1 LEAITWALGYN
12 PPEDPMSLI
21 MATDLA
27 KAYGAQDVFSGVS
40 IAVPHQAR
48 IALVGPN
55 GIGKSTLLKLLSG
68 KEKPDKGQMLRSR
81 ALRIGYLPQEAVFSL
96 SNQAS
101 PEQTLWECCLEAFE
115 ELRAQEAKLASLE
128 EAMAEPRHAE
138 EAIARYGTLQ
148 EDFERS
154 GGYTYPVRIR
164 RVLDGLGFSPAKFH
178 QPLEQLSGGEKTR
191 AMLAQLLLEDPDL
204 LLLDEPTNHLDI
216 QAVEWLEA
224 WLRDWPGAA
233 VLVSHD
239 RYFLDRTVEM
249 VWDLSPQGIEV
260 FRGNY
265 ASYVH
270 QYAERRRYQEARFK
284 AQQQV
289 VKREQEYIRRNIA
302 GQNTRQAQGRRKR
315 LERMLQQ
322 EAMIHLEKRRNVR
335 IDFGSVSRSGE
346 RVLETSGLV
355 IGYPDSNESLF
366 EVPDLVLTRGE
377 CVALI
382 GPNGTGKTTFI
393 KTLLGEVEPL
403 AGEVRLGASL
413 RVGYFA
419 QVDKG
424 LTPERTVMEEIFSID
439 SSLSYSQARELLAR
453 FLFFGDA
460 INKPIEVLSG
470 GERGRVAL
478 AKLALGGSN
487 LLLLDEPT
495 NQLDISSQEVL
506 QESLMEFP
514 GTILLVSHDRY
525 LIDALATQ
533 VWVITP
539 TERELE
545 VHIGGYNV
553 YLQAKRKDEES
564 RKAHRKLAARRPEKG
579 RVKSSA
585 ELESVEAR
593 IQALEG
599 ELAQVASELE
609 EAGGDVDRV
618 RILGNRYATLE
629 ADLEAQFVVWE
640 RLAQDGW

>member
-1 LEAITWALGYN
+1 
-12 PPEDPMSLI
+12 
-21 MATDLA
+21 
-27 KAYGAQDVFSGVS
+27 
-40 IAVPHQAR
+40 
-48 IALVGPN
+48 
-55 GIGKSTLLKLLSG
+55 
-68 KEKPDKGQMLRSR
+68 
-81 ALRIGYLPQEAVFSL
+81 
-96 SNQAS
+96 
-101 PEQTLWECCLEAFE
+101 
-115 ELRAQEAKLASLE
+115 
-128 EAMAEPRHAE
+128 
-138 EAIARYGTLQ
+138 
-148 EDFERS
+148 
-154 GGYTYPVRIR
+154 
-164 RVLDGLGFSPAKFH
+164 
-178 QPLEQLSGGEKTR
+178 
-191 AMLAQLLLEDPDL
+191 
-204 LLLDEPTNHLDI
+204 
-216 QAVEWLEA
+216 
-224 WLRDWPGAA
+224 
-233 VLVSHD
+233 
-239 RYFLDRTVEM
+239 
-249 VWDLSPQGIEV
+249 
-260 FRGNY
+260 
-265 ASYVH
+265 
-270 QYAERRRYQEARFK
+270 
-284 AQQQV
+284 
-289 VKREQEYIRRNIA
+289 
-302 GQNTRQAQGRRKR
+302 
-315 LERMLQQ
+315 
-322 EAMIHLEKRRNVR
+322 
-335 IDFGSVSRSGE
+335 
-346 RVLETSGLV
+346 
-355 IGYPDSNESLF
+355 
-366 EVPDLVLTRGE
+366 
-377 CVALI
+377 
-382 GPNGTGKTTFI
+382 
-393 KTLLGEVEPL
+393 
-403 AGEVRLGASL
+403 
-413 RVGYFA
+413 
-419 QVDKG
+419 
-424 LTPERTVMEEIFSID
+424 
-439 SSLSYSQARELLAR
+439 LAR